1 MYSEA
6 GSLDL
11 GGKESYLTHS
21 FAEWFLALVEQ
32 QIEGDFA
39 SHVAAVLPDLL
50 QEFAIRIGHEGKTSS
65 HRNLMYVAHRP
76 SAYR

>member
-32 QIEGDFA
+32 QIKGDFA

-50 QEFAIRIGHEGKTSS
+50 
-65 HRNLMYVAHRP
+65 
-76 SAYR
+76 